1 MLSRRPTPAWRSPPP
16 PGSTGWTPHCIVC
29 EESASSPTTRNRD
42 AAETCFR
49 TAIDIA
55 RAQEARPYELRA
67 ALRLA
72 RLMAATGRADEGR
85 ALVAPLY
92 EWFTEGRDAPDLR
105 DARAFLADPLA
116 P

>member
-1 MLSRRPTPAWRSPPP
+1 MDGPLHRLR
-16 PGSTGWTPHCIVC
+16 GECILADDTQPV
-29 EESASSPTTRNRD
+29 AARRD
-42 AAETCFR
+42 AAEACFR

-72 RLMAATGRADEGR
+72 RLLAVTGRAEEGR

-92 EWFTEGRDAPDLR
+92 EWFTEGFDAPDLR
-105 DARAFLADPLA
+105 DARAFLAD
-116 P
+116 